1 MTYNVKIA
9 RLKDIFF
16 CPLSPNKRQSKK
28 LLPFDKSRNGH
39 DQETSYHTIE
49 DIRVWSK
56 SVRLSIQ
63 PYQKVG
69 TNLSDAQKGEKGRI
83 LNCIGNFKTPRL
95 P

>member
-1 MTYNVKIA
+1 MAKVCA
-9 RLKDIFF
+9 F
-16 CPLSPNKRQSKK
+16 
-28 LLPFDKSRNGH
+28 
-39 DQETSYHTIE
+39 
-49 DIRVWSK
+49 
-56 SVRLSIQ
+56 LSIQ